1 MPGHEVVVLRSNRC
15 VNFIA
20 LESASSINREHGKHD
35 DRFVNAT
42 NIDLAIDGNEIEM
55 HTRALTTD
63 SLRSCFGSFDISYGY
78 KL

>member
-1 MPGHEVVVLRSNRC
+1 MPGHEVVVLRSNRY

-42 NIDLAIDGNEIEM
+42 NFDLAIDG
-55 HTRALTTD
+55 
-63 SLRSCFGSFDISYGY
+63 
-78 KL
+78 K